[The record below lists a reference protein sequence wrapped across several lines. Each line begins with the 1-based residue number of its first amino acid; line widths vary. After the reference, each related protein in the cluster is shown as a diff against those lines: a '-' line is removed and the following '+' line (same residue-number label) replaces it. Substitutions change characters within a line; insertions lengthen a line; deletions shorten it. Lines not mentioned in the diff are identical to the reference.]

1 MHAWGAGERGKSDQW
16 QRIQE
21 HYANRNDGTSGSGLR
36 RRRRRRGETG
46 SGQHCLRLVLSFIE
60 KASLVVQHG
69 VGREWR

>member
-36 RRRRRRGETG
+36 RRRRRRGN
-46 SGQHCLRLVLSFIE
+46 GQRTTLS
-60 KASLVVQHG
+60 AAG
-69 VGREWR
+69 VEFY